1 MNSFRRSQ
9 SADSAEREKSSC
21 SGPLSVLFKDQITEL
36 WHKTSLQKPTIPFS
50 DESRY
55 LIPLWVSANEDP
67 REELYQSVS
76 SQSIITCI
84 EPKDELFVP
93 VHQKIEQKIRAALK
107 LLTFREEH
115 VLIQF
120 WSPRVVGKHQLL
132 TTADQ
137 PFGVG
142 VIEVGL
148 LFYRKN
154 SEQNVYLVDKDDE
167 EEDISPPARVFRR
180 GLPEWT
186 SDLTNYRPKDFL
198 QQECA
203 ICCNLHGYLALPVF
217 DSTTGLCVGVIE
229 LLMSSTNTT
238 NAFEVQQVHKAL
250 KASLTN
256 PHFFVENLSSLQT
269 VNLTSPQVY
278 DIAIPKVLNE
288 WRQNELD
295 KILSILKSMCDIH
308 NLPLAQTWVVSAST
322 TFVSHDEIIEKS
334 CSSFDTR
341 CIGKVCLSTNALPFY
356 VRDLRVWPFREACK
370 EQHLDKSRSFV
381 AKALLT
387 RGSCYCQDV
396 TQLSEEEYPL
406 VHNARMSGLKSCF
419 TIFLHSNEGND
430 DYVFEFYLP
439 SNIEDGSYLVQTL
452 KQNIVVA
459 SGFELGN
466 ISPIQFI
473 GPPQS
478 IQISSITTANT
489 TAYGMNSSDSNSV
502 FANVVKIDNKQG
514 DISNN
519 YNLVASKTNDS
530 GASHPIVNK
539 KKTRDT
545 IVKRRRKRKIDS
557 LTMEAV
563 EQHVGKPIDEAAKSF
578 GVSRSTLKRFCRV
591 NGLSSWP
598 KPKQSKKT
606 TNLTN
611 SKPSQELSSIQR
623 FQQSSKPCKHIG
635 GVVLV
640 VIRVKRWSCSS
651 KRHGFSGKWWICG
664 QHIYIPYEPDSKYIY
679 QAAQQMIVKATF
691 KDDMIKFRFPISSGR
706 LLELENQ
713 VAQRLDLKG
722 KKLIVKYKDK
732 ENEPVL
738 ITRDS
743 DLHNLMETSNTTIKL
758 FIELPDD

>member
-1 MNSFRRSQ
+1 MDSFRRSQ
-9 SADSAEREKSSC
+9 SADSAEREKLSC
-21 SGPLSVLFKDQITEL
+21 SG
-36 WHKTSLQKPTIPFS
+36 
-50 DESRY
+50 
-55 LIPLWVSANEDP
+55 
-67 REELYQSVS
+67 
-76 SQSIITCI
+76 I
-84 EPKDELFVP
+84 EPKDELLVP
-93 VHQKIEQKIRAALK
+93 SHQKIKIRAALK

-115 VLIQF
+115 VLVQF

-137 PFGVG
+137 PFGLG
-142 VIEVGL
+142 VIDEEL
-148 LFYRKN
+148 CSYRRD
-154 SEQNVYLVDKDDE
+154 SEQIVFLVDKDDE

-217 DSTTGLCVGVIE
+217 DSTTGFCVGVIE

-250 KASLTN
+250 K
-256 PHFFVENLSSLQT
+256 T
-269 VNLTSPQVY
+269 VNLTSPQ
-278 DIAIPKVLNE
+278 
-288 WRQNELD
+288 
-295 KILSILKSMCDIH
+295 
-308 NLPLAQTWVVSAST
+308 TWVVSPST
-322 TFVSHDEIIEKS
+322 SFVSHDKIIEKS

-370 EQHLDKSRSFV
+370 ERHLDKSRSFV
-381 AKALLT
+381 GRALLA
-387 RGSCYCQDV
+387 RGSSYCQDV

-406 VHNARMSGLKSCF
+406 VHNARMSGLKSCY
-419 TIFLHSNEGND
+419 TIFVHSIEGND

-439 SNIEDGSYLVQTL
+439 SDIEDASYLVQTL

-459 SGFELGN
+459 SGFELGD
-466 ISPIQFI
+466 ISPIKFI

-478 IQISSITTANT
+478 IQISSTTTANT
-489 TAYGMNSSDSNSV
+489 MASGMNSSDLKSV
-502 FANVVKIDNKQG
+502 LANVVKFDNKQG

-519 YNLVASKTNDS
+519 NNLVASKTNENGPS
-530 GASHPIVNK
+530 RPVVLK

-545 IVKRRRKRKIDS
+545 IVKRGRKRKIDS

-563 EQHVGKPIDEAAKSF
+563 RKHLGKSIDEAAKSF
-578 GVSRSTLKRFCRV
+578 GVSRSTLKRFCRR
-591 NGLSSWP
+591 NELSSWP
-598 KPKQSKKT
+598 KPTQSKIS

-611 SKPSQELSSIQR
+611 SKMSQELASNQG
-623 FQQSSKPCKHIG
+623 FQQSPTPCKHID

-651 KRHGFSGKWWICG
+651 KRHGLSGKWWICG
-664 QHIYIPYEPDSKYIY
+664 QHGYIPSEPDSKYIH
-679 QAAQQMIVKATF
+679 QAAQQVMVKVTF

-706 LLELENQ
+706 LPELENQ
-713 VAQRLDLKG
+713 VAQRLDYLKG
-722 KKLIVKYKDK
+722 KKLRVKYKD
-732 ENEPVL
+732 EQNEMIL
-738 ITRDS
+738 ITRDD
-743 DLHNLMETSNTTIKL
+743 DLQNLPEFLDSNNNIKL
-758 FIELPDD
+758 YIDLAYD

>member
-1 MNSFRRSQ
+1 MDSFRRYKS
-9 SADSAEREKSSC
+9 SDSAEREKASC
-21 SGPLSVLFKDQITEL
+21 SGSRSVLSKDQITYLL
-36 WHKTSLQKPTIPFS
+36 WYKTSLQKPTIPSS

-55 LIPLWVSANEDP
+55 LITLWVSANEDP

-93 VHQKIEQKIRAALK
+93 VHQKIEEKIRAALK

-115 VLIQF
+115 VLVQF
-120 WSPRVVGKHQLL
+120 WSPHVVGKHQLL

-137 PFGVG
+137 PFGLG
-142 VIEVGL
+142 VIDEGL

-154 SEQNVYLVDKDDE
+154 SEHNVYLVDKDDE

-203 ICCNLHGYLALPVF
+203 ISCNLHGYLALPVF

-229 LLMSSTNTT
+229 LLISSTNTT

-250 KASLTN
+250 KASLNN
-256 PHFFVENLSSLQT
+256 PHFCVENLSSLQT

-295 KILSILKSMCDIH
+295 KILGILKSMCDIH
-308 NLPLAQTWVVSAST
+308 KLPLAQTWVVSPST

-381 AKALLT
+381 ARALLA

-419 TIFLHSNEGND
+419 TIFLHSIEGND

-439 SNIEDGSYLVQTL
+439 SDIEDGSYLVQTL
-452 KQNIVVA
+452 KQNIVAA
-459 SGFELGN
+459 SGFELGDD

-473 GPPQS
+473 GSSQS
-478 IQISSITTANT
+478 IQISSTTTANT
-489 TAYGMNSSDSNSV
+489 MAPGMNSSDSKSV
-502 FANVVKIDNKQG
+502 FTNAVKIDNKQG

-530 GASHPIVNK
+530 LPSHCDQEENK
-539 KKTRDT
+539 GYHR
-545 IVKRRRKRKIDS
+545 
-557 LTMEAV
+557 E
-563 EQHVGKPIDEAAKSF
+563 
-578 GVSRSTLKRFCRV
+578 
-591 NGLSSWP
+591 
-598 KPKQSKKT
+598 
-606 TNLTN
+606 
-611 SKPSQELSSIQR
+611 
-623 FQQSSKPCKHIG
+623 
-635 GVVLV
+635 
-640 VIRVKRWSCSS
+640 
-651 KRHGFSGKWWICG
+651 KW
-664 QHIYIPYEPDSKYIY
+664 Q
-679 QAAQQMIVKATF
+679 KA
-691 KDDMIKFRFPISSGR
+691 
-706 LLELENQ
+706 
-713 VAQRLDLKG
+713 
-722 KKLIVKYKDK
+722 
-732 ENEPVL
+732 
-738 ITRDS
+738 
-743 DLHNLMETSNTTIKL
+743 
-758 FIELPDD
+758 